1 MGAGMSSGISSCV
14 LTWDALLKVPPP
26 PVKGRTRTKYNVPA
40 VRFLTTVLNTF
51 GVALNFET

>member
-1 MGAGMSSGISSCV
+1 MSSGISSCV
-14 LTWDALLKVPPP
+14 LTWVALLKVPPP